1 MEQTKPRMFRH
12 KQFQNRKANLEETPF
27 VVKNETHPEAS
38 QVLGPQDFYTPS
50 SQDSLDAYKYYPYTT
65 RKLVHVW

>member
-27 VVKNETHPEAS
+27 VVKNETLPENLKI
-38 QVLGPQDFYTPS
+38 QG
-50 SQDSLDAYKYYPYTT
+50 KN
-65 RKLVHVW
+65 